1 MAQADKPIVGIVMG
15 SDSDWPTMKGCFETL
30 KEFDVNSEV
39 RVLSAHRGPAAVADY
54 AGSAQQRGLKVVIG
68 AAGMAA
74 HLAGTLAAQSTLP
87 VIGVPI
93 ASGTLQGVDA
103 LLATVQMPPGVPVA
117 TVGIGSAGA
126 KNAAILA
133 VQILALADK
142 TLAEKLNQH
151 KKKLAE
157 SVEKKDARLQNEL
170 NNNDS

>member
-1 MAQADKPIVGIVMG
+1 MTQADKPLVGIVMG
-15 SDSDWPTMKGCFETL
+15 SDSDFSTMKDCFETL
-30 KEFDVNSEV
+30 KEFSVPCEV

-54 AGSAQQRGLKVVIG
+54 AGSAQQRGLKVLIG

-74 HLAGTLAAQSTLP
+74 HLAGTLAAHSTLP

-93 ASGTLQGVDA
+93 ASGVLQGVDA

-117 TVGIGSAGA
+117 TVGIGNAGA
-126 KNAAILA
+126 KNAAVLA
-133 VQILALADK
+133 VQFLALSDK

-157 SVEKKDARLQNEL
+157 SVEKKDARLQQEIK
-170 NNNDS
+170 